1 MKILIVGAGAVGF
14 NLARQLSS
22 EGHDV
27 SLVEK
32 DPHVARR
39 IGEKLDVLLVT
50 GSGSSP
56 SVLEAA
62 RIKDAEIVL
71 AVTDSDEMNLT
82 VCLLAHWFGVERKIA
97 RLRNEE
103 YTREGSFVR
112 EKQFFIDHI
121 INPDFITVDSVLK
134 VIETPGANYV
144 ADFAEANILF
154 RGFHVPPDA
163 PIVGRKLQELKEFS
177 STDSFL
183 IVAIQRKDE
192 MFIPTGQAQI
202 EPEDTVFVLVARAG
216 LPFLL
221 PIVNRRAMETQR
233 VVIYGASKVG
243 VQLAQLLEKKVKM
256 VVLVEPDEDRAQ
268 LAASRLS
275 ETTILHGHATETE
288 ILKEVTTEAVDFF
301 VGASEDEESNI
312 LSCLIAKKQYA
323 KKTIVITK
331 DPEYVPIFGSIGM
344 DVVINPR
351 LFTVSSILQHIIR
364 GPILSMVKLFD
375 RSEAEAIEMVVE
387 KESKMADRA
396 LKHTHFPRGSI
407 LGTIIREGEM
417 ILPHGDFVVTPG
429 DRAIVFTMPQVR
441 EKVQSLFTKGS
452 A

>member
-32 DPHVARR
+32 DPQIARR
-39 IGEKLDVLLVT
+39 VNEKLDVLLVT

-56 SVLEAA
+56 SLLESA
-62 RIKDAEIVL
+62 RIKEADIVL
-71 AVTDSDEMNLT
+71 AVTDSDEVNLT
-82 VCLLAHWFGVERKIA
+82 VCLLAHWYGVERKIA

-103 YTREGSFVR
+103 YTREGSFIK

-134 VIETPGANYV
+134 VVETPGANYV

-154 RGFHVPPDA
+154 RGFHVPSDA

-183 IVAIQRKDE
+183 MVAIQRKDE

-202 EPEDTVFVLVARAG
+202 EPEDTIFVLVARAA

-221 PIVNRRAMETQR
+221 PIVNRRAMEAQR
-233 VVIYGASKVG
+233 VIIYGASRVG
-243 VQLAQLLEKKVKM
+243 IQLAQLLEKRVKM
-256 VVLVEPDEDRAQ
+256 VVLVEPDEDKAQ
-268 LAASRLS
+268 LAASRLT
-275 ETTILHGHATETE
+275 EATILHGQATETE
-288 ILKEVTTEAVDFF
+288 ILKEVTTETVDFF
-301 VGASEDEESNI
+301 VGAAEDEEANI
-312 LSCLIAKKQYA
+312 LSCLLAKKQYA
-323 KKTIVITK
+323 RKTIVITK
-331 DPEYVPIFGSIGM
+331 DPSYVPIFGSIGM

-375 RSEAEAIEMVVE
+375 KSEAEAIEMVVE
-387 KESKMADRA
+387 TESKLVDKP
-396 LKHTHFPRGSI
+396 LKQIHFPKGSI
-407 LGTIIREGEM
+407 LGTIIRKGEM
-417 ILPHGDFVVTPG
+417 ILPHGDFTMASG

-441 EKVQSLFTKGS
+441 EKVQALFAKG
-452 A
+452 

>member
-14 NLARQLSS
+14 NLAKQLSS
-22 EGHDV
+22 EGHNV

-32 DPHVARR
+32 DPHTARR
-39 IGEKLDVLLVT
+39 INEKLDVLLVT
-50 GSGSSP
+50 GSGSTP
-56 SVLEAA
+56 SILESA
-62 RIKDAEIVL
+62 RIKESDIVL
-71 AVTDSDEMNLT
+71 AVTDSDEVNLT
-82 VCLLAHWFGVERKIA
+82 VCLLAHWYGVERKIA

-103 YTREGSFVR
+103 YTREGSFIR

-144 ADFAEANILF
+144 ADFAEASILF

-163 PIVGRKLQELKEFS
+163 PIVGRRLEELKEFS

-192 MFIPTGQAQI
+192 MFIPAGQTQI
-202 EPEDTVFVLVARAG
+202 EPEDTIFVLVARVG

-221 PIVNRRAMETQR
+221 PIVNRRAMEAQR
-233 VVIYGASKVG
+233 VIIYGASRVG
-243 VQLAQLLEKKVKM
+243 IQLAQLLERKVKM
-256 VVLVEPDEDRAQ
+256 VVLVEPDEDKAQ

-275 ETTILHGHATETE
+275 EATILHGQATETE
-288 ILKEVTTEAVDFF
+288 ILKEVTMEVVDFF
-301 VGASEDEESNI
+301 VGAAEDEEANI
-312 LSCLIAKKQYA
+312 LSCLLAKKQYA

-331 DPEYVPIFGSIGM
+331 DPDYVPIFGSIGM

-351 LFTVSSILQHIIR
+351 LFTVSSILQHVIR

-375 RSEAEAIEMVVE
+375 KSEAEAIEMVVE
-387 KESKMADRA
+387 KKSKIVDKP
-396 LKHTHFPRGSI
+396 LKQIHFPKGSI
-407 LGTIIREGEM
+407 LGTIIRNGEM
-417 ILPHGDFVVTPG
+417 ILPHGDFLLAPG

-441 EKVQSLFTKGS
+441 EKVQSLFTK

>member
-1 MKILIVGAGAVGF
+1 MRILIVGAGAVGF

-22 EGHDV
+22 EGHDI
-27 SLVEK
+27 SLIEK
-32 DPHVARR
+32 DPHIARR
-39 IGEKLDVLLVT
+39 ISEKLDVLLVT
-50 GSGSSP
+50 GSGSTP

-71 AVTDSDEMNLT
+71 AVTDSDEVNMT
-82 VCLLAHWFGVERKIA
+82 ACLLAHWYGVDRKIA

-112 EKQFFIDHI
+112 DKQFFIDHI
-121 INPDFITVDSVLK
+121 INPDSITVDSVLK

-192 MFIPTGQAQI
+192 TFIPTGQTQI
-202 EPEDTVFVLVARAG
+202 EPEDTIFVLVARAG
-216 LPFLL
+216 LPFFL
-221 PIVNRRAMETQR
+221 PVVNRRAMETQR
-233 VVIYGASKVG
+233 VIIYGATRVG
-243 VQLAQLLEKKVKM
+243 TQLAQVLEKRVKM
-256 VVLVEPDEDRAQ
+256 VVLVEPDEDKTQ
-268 LAASRLS
+268 LAASKLT
-275 ETTILHGHATETE
+275 EATILHGQATETE

-301 VGASEDEESNI
+301 VGAADDEEANI
-312 LSCLIAKKQYA
+312 LSCLLAKKQYA
-323 KKTIVITK
+323 RKTIVITK
-331 DPEYVPIFGSIGM
+331 DPDYVPIFGSIGM

-387 KESKMADRA
+387 KESKITDKA
-396 LKHTHFPRGSI
+396 LRQIHFPKGSI
-407 LGTIIREGEM
+407 LGTIIRNGEM
-417 ILPHGDFVVTPG
+417 ILPHGDFVVSSG
-429 DRAIVFTMPQVR
+429 DRAIVFTTPNVR
-441 EKVQSLFTKGS
+441 EKIQSLFTKR
-452 A
+452 